1 MKKFELIAA
10 LSERRD
16 EVIAKHATTTDGITL
31 KAFMVEIV
39 NIFKMNRVATQKNFD
54 NNFAF
59 LIGQVTS
66 DHRMRFAA
74 SDRDNAI
81 RKQYN
86 GTAYMALV

>member
-16 EVIAKHATTTDGITL
+16 EVISKHATTTDGITL
-31 KAFMVEIV
+31 KAFMLEVV
-39 NIFKMNRVATQKNFD
+39 NIFNMNRVATQKAFD

-59 LIGQVTS
+59 LLGQVTS
-66 DHRMRFAA
+66 DHRLRFAA
-74 SDRDNAI
+74 SEKDNTI
-81 RKQYN
+81 RRQYN